1 MPQPLTVIGVFQDAD
16 IVSQFVMLCLVA
28 ASIAAI
34 VIGAMKVSS
43 GPHLAGGSAFL
54 SSLRLGGPIIGA
66 FGASYVVLNIFMGV
80 SNVSYPVTLK
90 IVAPGV
96 AEAAFLLGLG
106 LLSGVV
112 AVIANWAVE
121 ARIDRA
127 VLRA

>member
-1 MPQPLTVIGVFQDAD
+1 MAQPLTVIGVFQDAD
-16 IVSQFVMLCLVA
+16 IISQFVMLCLVA
-28 ASIAAI
+28 ASIAA
-34 VIGAMKVSS
+34 VVVGAMKVSS

-54 SSLRLGGPIIGA
+54 SALRLGGPIIGA

-127 VLRA
+127 VLRV

>member
-1 MPQPLTVIGVFQDAD
+1 MAQPLTVIGVFQDAD
-16 IVSQFVMLCLVA
+16 IISQFVMLCLVA
-28 ASIAAI
+28 ASIAA
-34 VIGAMKVSS
+34 VVVGAMKVSS

-54 SSLRLGGPIIGA
+54 SALRLGGPIIGA